1 MSFSRAELDDALAE
15 LRDLALEA
23 KDIRLLTANR
33 KVQYAASDMAAWA
46 ESLSKREAL
55 IANMERDATRRL
67 EEAEQIKYDIERVK
81 AAEGP
86 AQEALKKI
94 VEIAEEWTW
103 RDG

>member
-1 MSFSRAELDDALAE
+1 MSFSRAELDAALAE

-46 ESLSKREAL
+46 ENLAKREGQLAY
-55 IANMERDATRRL
+55 MERAAAQRL
-67 EEAEQIKYDIERVK
+67 KEAEQIKYDIERVK

-94 VEIAEEWTW
+94 AEIAEFWG
-103 RDG
+103 DG